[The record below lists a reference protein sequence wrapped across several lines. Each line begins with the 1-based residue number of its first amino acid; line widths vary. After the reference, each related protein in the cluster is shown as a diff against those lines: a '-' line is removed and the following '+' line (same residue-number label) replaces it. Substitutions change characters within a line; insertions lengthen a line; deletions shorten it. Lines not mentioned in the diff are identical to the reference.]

1 MIFTWKNFARIAV
14 IAGMV
19 VIFGNTA
26 VAAQSASSKAYSNLP
41 PCSTDSFIY
50 QSGMSEAIYGDEGVG
65 GPPPMMGF
73 SQGSRIASGLYGQ
86 NSAGLTTGH
95 GSYLPDAWGA
105 DEFVG
110 NEWDMTGSTTTNHDY
125 PPPTYA
131 PSGTFGAS
139 VYGAQG
145 QYSGSTLIT
154 LPVNGQLSLNLPSSA
169 AGAAAAVAGAVA
181 GGALGN

>member
-1 MIFTWKNFARIAV
+1 MIFTWQVFARIAIV
-14 IAGMV
+14 AGLV
-19 VIFGNTA
+19 VICGNSSA
-26 VAAQSASSKAYSNLP
+26 LAQSANLP
-41 PCSTDSFIY
+41 PCNMDSFVY
-50 QSGMSEAIYGDEGVG
+50 QSGMSDAIYGDEGVG

-105 DEFVG
+105 DEFVD
-110 NEWDMTGSTTTNHDY
+110 NEWDMTGATTTNHNY

-131 PSGTFGAS
+131 PTGTFGAS

-154 LPVNGQLSLNLPSSA
+154 LPVNGQLSLNLPSSPAAGVAAA
-169 AGAAAAVAGAVA
+169 AGAAVGASV
-181 GGALGN
+181 GN